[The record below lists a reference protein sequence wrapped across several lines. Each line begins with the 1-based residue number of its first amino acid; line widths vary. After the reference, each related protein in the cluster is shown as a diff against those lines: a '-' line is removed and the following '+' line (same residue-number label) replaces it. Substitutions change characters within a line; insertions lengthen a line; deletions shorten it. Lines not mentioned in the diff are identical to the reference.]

1 MRETLLAVEKG
12 RQAEACPTGVG
23 GGDALVQSG
32 SWAKKEC
39 TARGSVE
46 VRM

>member
-12 RQAEACPTGVG
+12 GQAEACPTGFVG
-23 GGDALVQSG
+23 GDTLVQGG